1 MSKTQRDRISKIL
14 IIVGILMIMCP
25 IMIRV
30 GNSIITARKI
40 STFQKDV
47 NEKHKEDKNDDT
59 TIDDS
64 LFDENTDTSEKGIAI
79 LKPDKSSKGDLKEL
93 YQKMKMY
100 NLELNTK
107 GQDVVDAFSYQD
119 ESVDLT
125 EYGFKQNV
133 IGVINIPKLKVKL
146 PIYLGATT
154 ANMKKGAVHLTTTS
168 LPLGEINSN
177 VVIAAHRGMVRN
189 KMFRHLDKLEEGDR
203 VIITTMWDT
212 LEYKV
217 CKKEIIE
224 PTDSSKILIQKGKDM
239 VTLITCH
246 PFRVNTHRYVV
257 YCERV

>member
-1 MSKTQRDRISKIL
+1 MSETQRDRLSKIL
-14 IIVGILMIMCP
+14 IIIGIIMIMCP

-30 GNSIITARKI
+30 GNSIITAMKI

-47 NEKHKEDKNDDT
+47 KEKPIEKKISEPLTETNL
-59 TIDDS
+59 I
-64 LFDENTDTSEKGIAI
+64 DENTETTEKGIAI
-79 LKPDKSSKGDLKEL
+79 LKPDKSNNGNLQEL

-100 NLELNTK
+100 NLELNTN

-119 ESVDLT
+119 KSVDLT

-146 PIYLGATT
+146 PIYLGATP
-154 ANMKKGAVHLTTTS
+154 ANMNKGAVHLSTTS
-168 LPLGEINSN
+168 LPLGEVNSN
-177 VVIAAHRGMVRN
+177 VVIAAHRGLVRN

-212 LEYKV
+212 LEYQV
-217 CKKEIIE
+217 CKKEIIN

-246 PFRVNTHRYVV
+246 PFRVNTHRYIV
-257 YCERV
+257 YCERI